1 MFLARGIRILLA
13 ATLLVLTACSAPEAP
28 AAPLPVATATLAPD
42 PARHAPP
49 SPVPSATLLP
59 TAPPKPTPTP
69 APQILGYRSDMAD
82 GPEFVLLDPASQISM
97 TLAGDTVP
105 YAVSA
110 DGASWVGVRYQG
122 GEAEYSYQVFTT
134 TFDAALRA
142 TPVWRAAGAQVTRPL
157 KAPLNLVAGWWDQA
171 WTLLAVDTGV
181 GLRLAQPDQLT
192 SENGSYIAAGFVP
205 LYRASLS
212 RNRRWIAAFGSNV
225 RTAETGLFLIDAQSG
240 ERRRVAPFTSPNYN
254 ELYLAWSP
262 DSSTLAIHA
271 YEPGVSPPNYDIY
284 VIDVEGDQPR
294 RITSDPASDRAAV
307 WSPDGAQIAFVSE
320 RSGRA
325 SVWVMDADGAN
336 ARDLVRSPELACDV
350 PAWSPDGD
358 WIAMA
363 CVAPGR
369 ATDLYLVRPDGSVLT
384 QVTAGTATESW
395 PMWIPASR

>member
-1 MFLARGIRILLA
+1 MLLPRSVRTFLPAILLG
-13 ATLLVLTACSAPEAP
+13 VSACSAPEAP
-28 AAPLPVATATLAPD
+28 ATPVPVATATLAPD

-49 SPVPSATLLP
+49 SPVPSATALP
-59 TAPPKPTPTP
+59 TVSPTSTP
-69 APQILGYRSDMAD
+69 VPQILGYRSDTAD

-97 TLAGDTVP
+97 TLTGDTVP
-105 YAVSA
+105 YAISA
-110 DGASWVGVRYQG
+110 NGANWVGIRYRST
-122 GEAEYSYQVFTT
+122 EAEYSYQVFTT

-142 TPVWRAAGAQVTRPL
+142 PPVWRAAGGQVSRPL
-157 KAPLNLVAGWWDQA
+157 KVPLNLVAGWWDEA

-181 GLRLAQPDQLT
+181 GLRLAQPNQMAG
-192 SENGSYIAAGFVP
+192 ENGSYIAAGFVP

-212 RNRRWIAAFGSNV
+212 RDRRWIAAFGSDV
-225 RTAETGLFLIDAQSG
+225 RTAETGLFLIDAKSG

-254 ELYLAWSP
+254 ELYVAWSP

-271 YEPGVSPPNYDIY
+271 YEPGESPPNYDIY
-284 VIDVEGDQPR
+284 VIDVRDGQPL

-307 WSPDGAQIAFVSE
+307 WSPDSAQIAFVSE

-369 ATDLYLVRPDGSVLT
+369 ATDLYLVRPDGSALI
-384 QVTAGTATESW
+384 QVTAGSATESW
-395 PMWIPASR
+395 PMWIPAAR